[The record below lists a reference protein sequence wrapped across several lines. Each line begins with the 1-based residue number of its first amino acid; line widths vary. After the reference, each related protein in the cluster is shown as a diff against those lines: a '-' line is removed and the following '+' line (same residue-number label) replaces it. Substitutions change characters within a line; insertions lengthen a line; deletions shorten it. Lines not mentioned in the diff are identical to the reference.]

1 MCTRGYALYVCMYVC
16 VCAFVCVYFNQSL
29 YELVQ
34 EVFSILGFEY
44 VDFLFYGPSLYII
57 I

>member
-1 MCTRGYALYVCMYVC
+1 MCTREHALYVC
-16 VCAFVCVYFNQSL
+16 VCAFVCIYFNQSL